1 MARKKNMSEAEDDG
15 GMDDFDYGEEPNFD
29 DPDDF
34 VDDISDEEL
43 MPEIMRAKPKES
55 DGVDSVIVIDNVP
68 EVEGARVDKLKN
80 VVRKIYSKFGKLMN
94 EHYPLD
100 DEGKTKGYI
109 FLEFNNHANAL
120 EAVKQTNNYKLDK
133 QHTFQ
138 VNLFSDFEKYESI
151 PDVWE
156 PPRPADYKDA
166 GNLRSWLLDPEGN
179 DQYSVIHKSGEEVTI
194 FSNTQ
199 PDGREIQSR
208 PRWTETYVKWSP
220 LGTYLATF
228 HTRGIALWGG
238 EDFKQISKFAHP
250 GVQYI
255 EFSPC
260 ERYLVSFS
268 PGATSQATDE
278 PTAIIVWDSRTGMKK
293 RAFHSENPP
302 VWPVFKWSHD
312 DKYFVRK
319 TDETTL
325 SIYETPSFGLLD
337 KKSIKVEGLNG
348 FSWSPRD
355 NILSYWVA
363 EDKDV
368 PARVVLMEVPS
379 RNELRVKNLFNVADC
394 KMHWQKSG
402 DYLCVMVNRYKKIL
416 TDNADR
422 KYAGLYYNF
431 EVFHMQE
438 KQIPVDTVK
447 IEDTVHA
454 FSWEPVGTKFAIVHG
469 DGQTHNVSFYKVQ
482 KGLQQP
488 PELLKKYERKV
499 TNCLFWSPTGQFI
512 ILAGMRQMNGVMEFI
527 DTADFTVM
535 GGGEHFMCTD
545 VEWDPTGRYVMTG
558 VSWWGHKVDNAYW
571 LWNFQGKILKRSSVE
586 KFCQLVWRPRPPTL
600 LTKEQIKEV
609 KKNLKKYSVKFSQKD
624 AQKTNKASAELAEK
638 RKKMM
643 EKFCSWKEVKEEEY
657 AMNRDKRMELRGG
670 VDTDYDEGDQFE
682 EETVEFLIKED
693 ETIIQD

>member
-1 MARKKNMSEAEDDG
+1 MARKKNLSEMEDDEG
-15 GMDDFDYGEEPNFD
+15 REEDFDYGEEPDFN
-29 DPDDF
+29 DPEDF
-34 VDDISDEEL
+34 EEDITDEEL
-43 MPEIMRAKPKES
+43 MPEIMRMQPKES
-55 DGVDSVIVIDNVP
+55 DGVDSVIVVDNVP
-68 EVEGARVDKLKN
+68 VVEGSRVDKLKN
-80 VVRKIYSKFGKLMN
+80 VIRKIYSKFGKLMN

-109 FLEFNNHANAL
+109 FLEFNNHPNAL

-156 PPRPADYKDA
+156 PPKPSEYKDQ
-166 GNLRSWLLDPEGN
+166 GNLKSWLLDQDAN
-179 DQYSVIHKSGEEVTI
+179 DQYSVIHKGGEEVTI
-194 FSNTQ
+194 FSNNN
-199 PDGREIQSR
+199 PEAVEIQTR

-220 LGTYLATF
+220 LGTLLATF

-238 EDFKQISKFAHP
+238 EDFHQISKFAHP

-260 ERYLVSFS
+260 EKYLVTFS
-268 PGATSQATDE
+268 PSASSVSSDE
-278 PTAIIVWDSRTGMKK
+278 PTAIIIWDARTGIKK
-293 RAFHSENPP
+293 RAFHSDNPP
-302 VWPVFKWSHD
+302 VWPVFKWSQD
-312 DKYFVRK
+312 DKYFVRM
-319 TDETTL
+319 TDNTL

-337 KKSIKVEGLNG
+337 KKSIKVEGLQG
-348 FSWSPRD
+348 YSWSPRD
-355 NILSYWVA
+355 NILAYWVA

-394 KMHWQKSG
+394 KMHWQKCG

-431 EVFHMQE
+431 EVFHMLE

-447 IEDTVHA
+447 IEETVHA

-469 DGQTHNVSFYKVQ
+469 DSQSNNVSFYRVQ

-488 PELLKKYERKV
+488 PELLKKYERK
-499 TNCLFWSPTGQFI
+499 TANCLFWCPTGQFV
-512 ILAGMRQMNGVMEFI
+512 ILAGMRGMNGVLEFV
-527 DTADFTVM
+527 DTADFTSM

-558 VSWWGHKVDNAYW
+558 VSWWGHKVDNAFW

-600 LTKEQIKEV
+600 LPKEQIKEL
-609 KKNLKKYSVKFSQKD
+609 KKNLKKYSVKFTQRDNQRS
-624 AQKTNKASAELAEK
+624 NKASAELAAARQK
-638 RKKMM
+638 LMADFSR
-643 EKFCSWKEVKEEEY
+643 WKEGKEEEY
-657 AMNRDKRMELRGG
+657 AMNRDKRMDLRRGI
-670 VDTDYDEGDQFE
+670 DTDHDEGDQFE

-693 ETIIQD
+693 ETIIQE